1 MGERDMTVIT
11 SIEAQQDL
19 QKWLKRAAN
28 GEDIIIKVLGLPPI
42 RLVPNQQ
49 QKKRTLGSLKDKIIL
64 STDFNGALPDDIAE
78 SFYPSSEDK

>member
-1 MGERDMTVIT
+1 MTVIT

-28 GEDIIIKVLGLPPI
+28 GEDIVIQDPGLPPI
-42 RLVPNQQ
+42 RLVANQQ
-49 QKKRTLGSLKDKIIL
+49 QQKRTLGSLKDKIIL
-64 STDFNGALPDDIAE
+64 SDDFNGALPDDIGE